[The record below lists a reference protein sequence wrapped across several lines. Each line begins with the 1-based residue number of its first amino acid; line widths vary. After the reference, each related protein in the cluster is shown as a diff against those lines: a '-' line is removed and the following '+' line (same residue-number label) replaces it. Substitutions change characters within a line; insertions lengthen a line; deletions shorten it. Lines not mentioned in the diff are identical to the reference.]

1 MLKADEPLELFLGGN
16 EKEAIEIWKKQST
29 LGDLNA
35 TYALG
40 IVFYDSDV
48 TGLCKRID
56 DSLCADNFKTGI
68 KFFKIGHAAG
78 DPRATYALAEH
89 YDYFWK
95 LKKAF
100 KFYLEA
106 AEKGVP
112 EAQFNTASMYEHGD
126 GTKKDLTQSVRWY
139 LQCNESKLCL
149 QKEDGISD
157 LIEQLSDEEFEK
169 AKSMVIVDQIV
180 INIRLSSVGNNK
192 Q

>member
-1 MLKADEPLELFLGGN
+1 MLNELHQ
-16 EKEAIEIWKKQST
+16 IEYRYHDQTRIRVHQNYFSEMNKINGKLNLS
-29 LGDLNA
+29 DLSM
-35 TYALG
+35 G
-40 IVFYDSDV
+40 MSED
-48 TGLCKRID
+48 
-56 DSLCADNFKTGI
+56 
-68 KFFKIGHAAG
+68 
-78 DPRATYALAEH
+78 
-89 YDYFWK
+89 
-95 LKKAF
+95 
-100 KFYLEA
+100 YLEA

-126 GTKKDLTQSVRWY
+126 GIKKDLVQSVRWY

>member
-1 MLKADEPLELFLGGN
+1 M
-16 EKEAIEIWKKQST
+16 
-29 LGDLNA
+29 
-35 TYALG
+35 
-40 IVFYDSDV
+40 
-48 TGLCKRID
+48 
-56 DSLCADNFKTGI
+56 
-68 KFFKIGHAAG
+68 
-78 DPRATYALAEH
+78 
-89 YDYFWK
+89 
-95 LKKAF
+95 KKAF